1 MVQSVVADLVSGS
14 HAAEQ
19 VLVEVF
25 AKSLADKVESDR
37 VDARVDVT
45 ETEAHYSESVP
56 DLVIVVV

>member
-14 HAAEQ
+14 DAAEQ

-25 AKSLADKVESDR
+25 AESLADKVQSDW
-37 VDARVDVT
+37 VDARVYVT

-56 DLVIVVV
+56 DLVVVVV